1 MDVVEG
7 CVDIINRAQFP
18 DADVWIAALQQG
30 VSEAFISIFISQ
42 LSMLNCLRLDY
53 EFLKSGYAD
62 KMVKHALLPF
72 SSFPQGVLSI
82 FSRLQK
88 VDYGRHNHDSPSYIH
103 KWLFNDLRGY
113 DKNKFI
119 AWLCLPSL
127 QRFDTHYLVLT
138 GVTGLERR
146 QREED
151 IKLNLRGLQTLFLTR
166 SKIPEQDILFL
177 LSQTPSL
184 KNLHLGPIY
193 ERHDQPVPGHHLL
206 AQALESV
213 SDAVENLS
221 IGVEYYSCCGEC
233 EEVEDDKPR
242 EEGLESWEP
251 FRGILKRFT
260 NLQNL
265 EIPIYVIFGTVTTAA
280 ADFDLGAAL
289 PETLRKLCLR
299 NNPCQLQDCE
309 MRTGSYIL
317 DCVHA
322 FLTSGNW
329 KSATPFLRNICI
341 RLCPYAIFKI
351 SDPDDPESLA
361 DSEKQLQD
369 VCEREGIEMK
379 VYEHEYSV
387 PIGDWIPAGGCCY
400 A

>member
-1 MDVVEG
+1 MCAATEPLFYTKIFWDWDGRKALRRLLRLLRTILKRPDLASLVWHISFLATTEQRAKPGTDWRCEGFMDVVEG

-42 LSMLNCLRLDY
+42 LSMLNFLRLDY
-53 EFLKSGYAD
+53 EFLKPGYANR
-62 KMVKHALLPF
+62 MVKHALLSF

-184 KNLHLGPIY
+184 KNLHLGSIY
-193 ERHDQPVPGHHLL
+193 ERHDQLVPGHHLL

-213 SDAVENLS
+213 SDTDENLS

-260 NLQNL
+260 NLQNQWEL
-265 EIPIYVIFGTVTTAA
+265 EICNAIPPKHPHPVMSLC
-280 ADFDLGAAL
+280 DL
-289 PETLRKLCLR
+289 
-299 NNPCQLQDCE
+299 
-309 MRTGSYIL
+309 
-317 DCVHA
+317 
-322 FLTSGNW
+322 
-329 KSATPFLRNICI
+329 
-341 RLCPYAIFKI
+341 
-351 SDPDDPESLA
+351 
-361 DSEKQLQD
+361 
-369 VCEREGIEMK
+369 
-379 VYEHEYSV
+379 
-387 PIGDWIPAGGCCY
+387 
-400 A
+400 